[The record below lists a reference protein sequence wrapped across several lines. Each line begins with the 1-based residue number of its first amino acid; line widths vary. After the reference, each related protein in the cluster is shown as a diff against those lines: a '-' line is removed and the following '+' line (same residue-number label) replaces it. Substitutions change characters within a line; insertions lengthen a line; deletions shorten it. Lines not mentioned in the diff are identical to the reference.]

1 MVLGCLS
8 KYMARKNAICSW
20 VHSVAGEI
28 PRKVPHDGLR
38 AIRQEFS
45 HQERAEQS
53 DGARAKNRKK

>member
-8 KYMARKNAICSW
+8 KYMARK
-20 VHSVAGEI
+20 I